1 MPPATP
7 LKHAA
12 PPPLRPPPPPH
23 VKYAATP
30 EGRAKVVALVMADT
44 PQELIAQIVGISAKT
59 LRRAYRTELDTT
71 FAVIKADIA
80 GRIITEARKGN
91 LRAAMF
97 IMETRGGWT
106 RGERIAIVDD
116 ATDPATLSDAEI
128 AARLAVL
135 RRGRGKADAA

>member
-1 MPPATP
+1 
-7 LKHAA
+7 
-12 PPPLRPPPPPH
+12 

-30 EGRAKVVALVMADT
+30 EGRAQVAALVLADV
-44 PQELIAQIVGISAKT
+44 PQELIASIVKISAKT
-59 LRRAYRTELDTT
+59 LRRAYRRELDTS

-80 GRIITEARKGN
+80 GRIVTKARAGDMK
-91 LRAAMF
+91 AMMF
-97 IMETRGGWT
+97 FMETRGGWS

-135 RRGRGKADAA
+135 RRGRGKPDAA